1 MADRPGE
8 EFIYEDQSRIP
19 AILPIF
25 PLPNV
30 VLIPNASV
38 PLFIFEERYKQMVH
52 DCLET
57 DRYLSI
63 ALLKKGWEQESGSPR
78 PYPVAGFG
86 RIVRAVRLP
95 NECMDIV
102 VQGMGRITMT
112 AFHDDRAYL
121 RASVEI
127 LQPVYPAGQ
136 DLSASAETLRRRF
149 LTLLDTRGVSALEL
163 RTNLK
168 LLASP
173 IDLVFFITAHLPLDL
188 YIKQEILQKPTVDEQ
203 ILQLLDILSTSL
215 GTQLN

>member
-8 EFIYEDQSRIP
+8 DFIYEDQSQIP
-19 AILPIF
+19 EILPIF

-38 PLFIFEERYKQMVH
+38 PLFIFEERYKQMVR

-63 ALLKKGWEQESGSPR
+63 ALLKKGWEQESGPPR

-112 AFHDDRAYL
+112 AFHDDQAYL
-121 RASVEI
+121 RASVEM
-127 LQPVYPAGQ
+127 LHPVYPAGQ

-163 RTNLK
+163 RTHLK

-173 IDLVFFITAHLPLDL
+173 IDLVFFIMSHLPLDL
-188 YIKQEILQKPTVDEQ
+188 YIKQEILEKRTVDEQ
-203 ILQLLDILSTSL
+203 IFQLLDILSTSL